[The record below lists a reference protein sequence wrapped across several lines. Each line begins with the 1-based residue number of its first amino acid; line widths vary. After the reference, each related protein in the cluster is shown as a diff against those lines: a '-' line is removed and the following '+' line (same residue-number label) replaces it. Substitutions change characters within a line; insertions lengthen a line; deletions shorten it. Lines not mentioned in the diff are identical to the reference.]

1 MDYVVAIY
9 KNRNR
14 TQNLQQS
21 TQETK
26 SLHTIKKTLEASLLL
41 IRFAGSQV
49 AISNNNPGG

>member
-26 SLHTIKKTLEASLLL
+26 SLHTIKKILEASLLL